1 MNIVFLTHNKQRRN
15 IDAIM
20 KTTTH
25 TVLGYEAVIRGTTVT
40 RILDHHMPHC
50 VVIMDDVQEK
60 EGITKSDVI
69 TLLHAKRPTLRII
82 RITAHPT
89 IEHLSFLKD
98 NTVYDVIPTLKELSD
113 VLDTPMTE
121 TDIDAQIT
129 ELEEQLAASAA
140 AVPQDN
146 SIDPS
151 EYQPV
156 QLTFPAVTTVDFDA
170 DTIERR
176 VTPIGT
182 ADSSHFSVG
191 IAQLQHHNGC
201 THTAFE
207 IAALLSKKMSVCVVV
222 YDSETYHNLALFHEL
237 NPERIK
243 GGLKVHGIMVYPKER
258 ITDIQEH
265 YACKIC
271 DYSFLREEDRKSY
284 AANDVKCMLCS
295 AAEWDISTTMK
306 FINYPK
312 DDMNVRKIVYLFPR
326 VSRAKFIGYNKQMLR
341 AGCVAYRLHGSEDWL
356 TPCAENIAVYQHI
369 MQKHWAE
376 SAVPTKKEKRGLL
389 RRS

>member
-15 IDAIM
+15 VDAIM
-20 KTTTH
+20 KNTTH

-69 TLLHAKRPTLRII
+69 TLLHAKRPTLRIV
-82 RITAHPT
+82 RITAHPSL
-89 IEHLSFLKD
+89 EHLSFLKD
-98 NTVYDVIPTLKELSD
+98 NAVYDVIPTLKELTD
-113 VLDTPMTE
+113 VLNAPMTE
-121 TDIDAQIT
+121 ADIDTQIA
-129 ELEEQLAASAA
+129 ELEEQFAASAA
-140 AVPQDN
+140 AAPQDIG
-146 SIDPS
+146 IDS
-151 EYQPV
+151 SDFQPV
-156 QLTFPAVTTVDFDA
+156 QLTFPAVTTIDFDA

-176 VTPIGT
+176 VSPVGM
-182 ADSSHFSVG
+182 ADSAHFSVG

-222 YDSETYHNLALFHEL
+222 YDPETYHNLALFHEL
-237 NPERIK
+237 DPERIK
-243 GGLKVHGIMVYPKER
+243 DGLKVHGIMVYPKEKMA
-258 ITDIQEH
+258 DIQQQ

-271 DYSFLREEDRKSY
+271 DYSFLRKEDRKSY
-284 AANDVKCMLCS
+284 AANDVQCMLCS

-306 FINYPK
+306 FINYPI
-312 DDMNVRKIVYLFPR
+312 DGMNVRKIVYLFPR
-326 VSRAKFIGYNKQMLR
+326 VSKAKFIGYNKQMLR

-369 MQKHWAE
+369 MQARMAE
-376 SAVPTKKEKRGLL
+376 SALSTKKEKRGLL